1 MVNNP
6 CILTVNGQMLFH
18 KRFAHSGFFSGKN
31 TGITSKAVCF
41 KLIIKLNLQGFSGKN
56 TAKSTKKRENSV
68 KIIQKDIFCYYL
80 MLYQFEI
87 LESRLY
93 VGKIQSSRFH
103 TYHVV

>member
-1 MVNNP
+1 MKF
-6 CILTVNGQMLFH
+6 T
-18 KRFAHSGFFSGKN
+18 SFSGE
-31 TGITSKAVCF
+31 
-41 KLIIKLNLQGFSGKN
+41 N
-56 TAKSTKKRENSV
+56 TAKSIKKRENSV

-93 VGKIQSSRFH
+93 VGKIKSSNFH